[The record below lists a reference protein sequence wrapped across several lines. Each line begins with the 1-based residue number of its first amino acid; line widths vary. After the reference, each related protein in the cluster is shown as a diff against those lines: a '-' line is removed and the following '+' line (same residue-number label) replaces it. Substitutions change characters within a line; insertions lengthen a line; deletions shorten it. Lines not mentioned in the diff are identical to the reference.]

1 MWSRVSQESNQPIQ
15 VPEAGMPLTVLRK
28 GGKAW
33 VPRVRGARETVQ
45 EKV

>member
-1 MWSRVSQESNQPIQ
+1 MCSRVSQESNQHIQ
-15 VPEAGMPLTVLRK
+15 VPEAGVPLTLLRK

-33 VPRVRGARETVQ
+33 VPRVRGARETVR

>member
-1 MWSRVSQESNQPIQ
+1 MWNRVSPESDQHIQ
-15 VPEAGMPLTVLRK
+15 VPEAGVPLTLLRK

-33 VPRVRGARETVQ
+33 VPRAQGAREAVQ

>member
-1 MWSRVSQESNQPIQ
+1 MWSRVSQESNQHIQ
-15 VPEAGMPLTVLRK
+15 VPEAGVPLTLLRK

-33 VPRVRGARETVQ
+33 VPRVRGASETVQ